1 MALIVLSITSGK
13 GLQHAIKD
21 KFRALEGDFSIRA
34 YAVNGTEEWRAIA
47 LGDSLYTALKN
58 APYVDQVFPV
68 VQKAALLVNPQN
80 DAFEGILIQGL
91 EEKNFEYF
99 KKKFEINSQLIEVRY
114 GCWISETLAQS
125 LQLGIGDTAK
135 IPILKSNRGT
145 PRLINS
151 QICGTFSSGLDE
163 FDRQNIL
170 MRAIDVRKMNGWQS
184 DSVSTYVVHLN
195 TPKQKYTQRELM
207 QTNAAEATILDRDI
221 PGIFE
226 ILIPVLTILGMIL
239 VSIALIVHLYNPE
252 QLYEPW
258 EYWNEAVP
266 FNMQATSLE
275 NGHMQIFEWLDL
287 FDVNIVLILCIVLV
301 VAISNLITALLVL
314 IIDRT
319 RMIGIL
325 KAMGASDLIV
335 LQVFQWLSLNI
346 LVKGLL
352 IGNAIGLGLSAFQ
365 YWFKWIKLDP
375 STYYISSAPIYFDWT
390 WIIGANL
397 GFIVVAFLILLIP
410 VHWISRLQPIKS
422 IRFS

>member
-1 MALIVLSITSGK
+1 MGSKVIGPLLKLSIAATAMGMALIVLSITSGK

-99 KKKFEINSQLIEVRY
+99 KKKFEINNQLIEARY

-195 TPKQKYTQRELM
+195 TPEQQH
-207 QTNAAEATILDRDI
+207 
-221 PGIFE
+221 
-226 ILIPVLTILGMIL
+226 
-239 VSIALIVHLYNPE
+239 ALSS
-252 QLYEPW
+252 
-258 EYWNEAVP
+258 YWNEAVP

-287 FDVNIVLILCIVLV
+287 FDVNIILILCIVLV

-325 KAMGASDLIV
+325 KAMGASDLTV

-352 IGNAIGLGLSAFQ
+352 IGNTIGLGLSAFQ